1 MTMDK
6 LTVIVAA
13 AGAGKRLGL
22 GKNKAFAEV
31 GGLPLLVQCLRM
43 VNDTG
48 MAYKTIVA
56 VGADEVAMTEA
67 LLKDY
72 YEYFAGLQTT
82 VVAGG
87 AERTD
92 SVKNALALAGSEG
105 WIAVHDGARPF
116 AGTEVFERTLQ
127 AAQQTGAAI
136 AAVPVKNTI
145 KVVDADGFVVNTPQR
160 SSLMAV
166 QTPQIFK
173 AQLLQ
178 RAYCDENL
186 KGAAVTDDASLV
198 ERLGVKVAVA
208 LGSYENIKITTPED
222 LLLAEKICADRGMTM
237 MQSLKMPQF
246 RVGSGYD
253 VHRLTQ
259 NRKLILCGVEVP
271 YELGLDG
278 HSDADVAVHALMD
291 ALLGAAALGDIGKH
305 FPDTDERFKGADAD
319 SMKLLE
325 HVLALLKERCWR
337 VNNADVTI
345 IAQKPKLAG
354 YIPAMRDNLAKA
366 MGLDADAVNV
376 KATTTE
382 KLGFTGRGEGIAAE
396 AVVSLIKE

>member
-48 MAYKTIVA
+48 MAHKTIVA
-56 VGADEVAMTEA
+56 VGADEVAMTKA
-67 LLKDY
+67 LFKDY
-72 YEYFAGLQTT
+72 HEYFAGLQTA

-116 AGTEVFERTLQ
+116 AGTEVFKRTLQ

-145 KVVDADGFVVNTPQR
+145 KVVDAKGFVVNTPQR

-178 RAYCDENL
+178 RAYRDENL

-237 MQSLKMPQF
+237 MHSLKMPQF

-305 FPDTDERFKGADAD
+305 FPDTDDRFKGAN

-325 HVLALLKERCWR
+325 HVLALLKERCWC

-345 IAQKPKLAG
+345 IAQRPKLAG

>member
-1 MTMDK
+1 MDK

-48 MAYKTIVA
+48 MAHKTIVA
-56 VGADEVAMTEA
+56 VGADEVAMTGA

-72 YEYFAGLQTT
+72 HEYFAGLQTA

-145 KVVDADGFVVNTPQR
+145 KVVDAEGFVVNTPQR

-237 MQSLKMPQF
+237 MQRLKMPQF

-305 FPDTDERFKGADAD
+305 FPDTDERFKGAD

-354 YIPAMRDNLAKA
+354 YIPAMRDKLAKA
-366 MGLDADAVNV
+366 MWLDADAVNV

>member
-1 MTMDK
+1 MDK

-48 MAYKTIVA
+48 MAHKTIVA
-56 VGADEVAMTEA
+56 VGAGEVAMTET

-72 YEYFAGLQTT
+72 HEYFAGLQTA

-173 AQLLQ
+173 AQLLR
-178 RAYCDENL
+178 RAYSDENL

-259 NRKLILCGVEVP
+259 NRKLILCGVGVP

-305 FPDTDERFKGADAD
+305 FPDTDDRFKGAD

-366 MGLDADAVNV
+366 MGLEADAVNV

>member
-43 VNDTG
+43 INDTG
-48 MAYKTIVA
+48 MAHKTIVA

-72 YEYFAGLQTT
+72 HEYFAGLQTT

-116 AGTEVFERTLQ
+116 AGTEVFECTLQ

-145 KVVDADGFVVNTPQR
+145 KVVDAEGFVVNTPQR

-178 RAYCDENL
+178 RAYCDDNL

-237 MQSLKMPQF
+237 MQGLKMPQF

-305 FPDTDERFKGADAD
+305 FPDTDDRFKGAD

-396 AVVSLIKE
+396 AMVSLIKE

>member
-43 VNDTG
+43 VNNTG
-48 MAYKTIVA
+48 MAHKTIVA
-56 VGADEVAMTEA
+56 VGADEVAMTGA

-72 YEYFAGLQTT
+72 HGYFAGLQTA

-105 WIAVHDGARPF
+105 WVAVHDGARPF

-145 KVVDADGFVVNTPQR
+145 KVVDAEGFVVNTPQR

-178 RAYCDENL
+178 RAYSDENL

-222 LLLAEKICADRGMTM
+222 LLLAEKICVDRGMTM

-259 NRKLILCGVEVP
+259 NRKLILCGVEVS

-305 FPDTDERFKGADAD
+305 FPDTDDRFKGAD

-366 MGLDADAVNV
+366 MGLEADAVNV

>member
-48 MAYKTIVA
+48 MAHKTIVA
-56 VGADEVAMTEA
+56 VGADEVAMTGA

-72 YEYFAGLQTT
+72 HEYFAGLQTA

-178 RAYCDENL
+178 RAYGEENL

-305 FPDTDERFKGADAD
+305 FPDTDDRFKGAD

-325 HVLALLKERCWR
+325 YVLALLKERCWR

-366 MGLDADAVNV
+366 MGLEADAVNV

>member
-48 MAYKTIVA
+48 MAHKTIVA
-56 VGADEVAMTEA
+56 VGADDVAMTET

-72 YEYFAGLQTT
+72 HEYFAGLQTA

-92 SVKNALALAGSEG
+92 SVKNALELAGSEG

-178 RAYCDENL
+178 RAYSDENL

-253 VHRLTQ
+253 VHRLTRD
-259 NRKLILCGVEVP
+259 RKLILCGVEVP

-305 FPDTDERFKGADAD
+305 FPDTDDRFKGAD

-366 MGLDADAVNV
+366 MGLEADAVNV

>member
-43 VNDTG
+43 INDTG
-48 MAYKTIVA
+48 MAHKTIVA

-72 YEYFAGLQTT
+72 HEYFAGLQTA

-87 AERTD
+87 AERSD

-178 RAYCDENL
+178 RAYCDDNL

-198 ERLGVKVAVA
+198 ERLGV
-208 LGSYENIKITTPED
+208 NIKITTPED

-237 MQSLKMPQF
+237 MQSLKMPRF

-305 FPDTDERFKGADAD
+305 FPDTDDRFKGAD
-319 SMKLLE
+319 SMMLLE

-337 VNNADVTI
+337 VNKRQQCRCNHH
-345 IAQKPKLAG
+345 
-354 YIPAMRDNLAKA
+354 RAK
-366 MGLDADAVNV
+366 
-376 KATTTE
+376 TQ
-382 KLGFTGRGEGIAAE
+382 TGRLYPRHAG
-396 AVVSLIKE
+396 

>member
-1 MTMDK
+1 MDK

-22 GKNKAFAEV
+22 GKNKAFAV
-31 GGLPLLVQCLRM
+31 LGGLPLLVQCLRM
-43 VNDTG
+43 LSDTG
-48 MAYKTIVA
+48 LAEKTIVA
-56 VGADEVAMTEA
+56 VGADEVAMTES
-67 LLKDY
+67 LLRDY
-72 YEYFAGLQTT
+72 KEYFPALQTS

-87 AERTD
+87 SERTD
-92 SVKNALALAGSEG
+92 SVKNALAIAGSDG
-105 WIAVHDGARPF
+105 YIAVHDGARPF
-116 AGTEVFERTLQ
+116 AGQEVFERTLK
-127 AAQQTGAAI
+127 AAQKTGAAI

-145 KVVDADGFVVNTPQR
+145 KVIDGGGYVESTPQR
-160 SSLMAV
+160 STLQAV

-173 AQLLQ
+173 AELLQ
-178 RAYCDENL
+178 RAYSSENL
-186 KGAAVTDDASLV
+186 QGAAVTDDASLV

-208 LGSYENIKITTPED
+208 EGSYENIKITTPED
-222 LLLAEKICADRGMTM
+222 LLLAEKICADRGMV
-237 MQSLKMPQF
+237 MQTEIKMPQF
-246 RVGSGYD
+246 RVGTGYD
-253 VHRLTQ
+253 VHRLTE

-291 ALLGAAALGDIGKH
+291 ALLGAAGLGDIGKH
-305 FPDTDERFKGADAD
+305 FPDTDERFKGAD

-325 HVLALLKERCWR
+325 HVLKLLKERCWH

-345 IAQKPKLAG
+345 IAQRPKLAG
-354 YIPAMRDNLAKA
+354 FIPAMRDNLANA
-366 MGLDADAVNV
+366 MNLEADAVNV

-396 AVVSLIKE
+396 AAVSLIKK

>member
-1 MTMDK
+1 MK
-6 LTVIVAA
+6 LTVIVPA

-22 GKNKAFAEV
+22 GKNKAFAALC
-31 GGLPLLVQCLRM
+31 GLPLLVQCLRM
-43 VNDTG
+43 LNDTG
-48 MAYKTIVA
+48 MADKTIIA
-56 VGADEVAMTEA
+56 VGADEVGAARQLIAE
-67 LLKDY
+67 Y
-72 YEYFAGLQTT
+72 REYFPNLHTV

-92 SVKNALALAGSEG
+92 SVKNALAFAPQEG
-105 WIAVHDGARPF
+105 FVAVHDGARPF
-116 AGTEVFERTLQ
+116 AGVEVFERTLA

-145 KVVDADGFVVNTPQR
+145 KVVDGEDFVAATPQR
-160 SSLMAV
+160 SSLRAV

-173 AQLLQ
+173 AEILH
-178 RAYCDENL
+178 RAYGEENL

-208 LGSYENIKITTPED
+208 MGSYENIKITTPED
-222 LLLAEKICADRGMTM
+222 LLLAEKICTDRGMV
-237 MQSLKMPQF
+237 MQPQVKIPQL
-246 RVGSGYD
+246 RVGTGYD
-253 VHRLTQ
+253 VHRLTE
-259 NRKLILCGVEVP
+259 NRKLILCGVQVP

-291 ALLGAAALGDIGKH
+291 ALLGAAGLGDIGRH
-305 FPDTDERFKGADAD
+305 FPDTDERFRGAD
-319 SMKLLE
+319 SMKLLA
-325 HVLALLKERCWR
+325 HVMALLKERCWR

-345 IAQKPKLAG
+345 IAQQPKLAG
-354 YIPAMRDNLAKA
+354 FIPQMKENLKTA
-366 MGLDADAVNV
+366 LELTDDAVNV

-396 AVVSLIKE
+396 AVVSLIKI

>member
-178 RAYCDENL
+178 RAYSEENL

-237 MQSLKMPQF
+237 MQRLKMPQF

-305 FPDTDERFKGADAD
+305 FPDTDDRFKGAD

-366 MGLDADAVNV
+366 MGLEADAVNV

>member
-1 MTMDK
+1 MDK

-48 MAYKTIVA
+48 MAHKTIIA

-72 YEYFAGLQTT
+72 HEYFAGLQTA

-92 SVKNALALAGSEG
+92 SVKNALALADSEG

-116 AGTEVFERTLQ
+116 ADTEVFERTLQ

-136 AAVPVKNTI
+136 AAVPLKNTI
-145 KVVDADGFVVNTPQR
+145 KVVDTDGFVVNTPQR

-178 RAYCDENL
+178 RAYCDDNL

-291 ALLGAAALGDIGKH
+291 ALFGAAALGDIGKH
-305 FPDTDERFKGADAD
+305 FPDTDDRFKGAD

-325 HVLALLKERCWR
+325 HVLVLLKERCWR

-354 YIPAMRDNLAKA
+354 YIPAMRDNLAKI
-366 MGLDADAVNV
+366 MGLEADAVNV

-382 KLGFTGRGEGIAAE
+382 KLGFTGRSEGIAAE

>member
-43 VNDTG
+43 VNNTG
-48 MAYKTIVA
+48 MAHKTIIA

-72 YEYFAGLQTT
+72 HEYFAGLQTT

-127 AAQQTGAAI
+127 TAQQTGAAI

-145 KVVDADGFVVNTPQR
+145 KVVDAEGFVVNTPQR

-178 RAYCDENL
+178 RAYSDENL

-198 ERLGVKVAVA
+198 ERFGVKVAVA

-305 FPDTDERFKGADAD
+305 FPDTDDRFKGAD

-354 YIPAMRDNLAKA
+354 YIPAMRDNLAKT
-366 MGLDADAVNV
+366 MGLEADAVNV